1 MLSPSAAL
9 EEEEEEEEEEE
20 GLYKASTV
28 KEEEGALYIYINI
41 YIYIYI
47 GNGFITRQ
55 EVSRGIETQSS
66 SWPSKRTTTV
76 TSLMRNRFITTP
88 QIYGGLVT
96 STPWI

>member
-9 EEEEEEEEEEE
+9 EEEEEE

-41 YIYIYI
+41 YIYI

-66 SWPSKRTTTV
+66 SWPSMRTTTV

>member
-20 GLYKASTV
+20 GLFKANTV
-28 KEEEGALYIYINI
+28 KEEEGALYIYIN
-41 YIYIYI
+41 IYIYI

-66 SWPSKRTTTV
+66 SWPST
-76 TSLMRNRFITTP
+76 
-88 QIYGGLVT
+88 Q
-96 STPWI
+96 